1 MSKVFALLNSHLQ
14 RAVKEKGYTTPTP
27 IQREAIGPI
36 LKGRDVMGCAQTGTG
51 KTAAFC
57 LPLLHRLEQQH
68 VGFRPGRPRVLV
80 LAPTRELAA
89 QIGDNLQAYAKYQK
103 TPCATVFGGVN
114 INPQIDALKKGI
126 GILVA
131 TPGRL
136 LDLIGQ
142 GACQLNDILAVVLD
156 EADRMLDM
164 GFLPDIKKILVR
176 LPQRR
181 QSLFFSATLSPEVTA
196 LAQSFIR
203 TTPVEIRI
211 DPGVPAVERINQRVY
226 FVDKENK
233 YALLKWLLDSPT
245 CFRVIVFPRMKH
257 GADRLA
263 KQLTRDGFP
272 AMALHG
278 DKSQGARTR
287 ALEGFRS
294 GKVQVLV
301 ATDIV
306 ARGIDVDDVTHV
318 INYDLPDEAETY
330 VHRIG
335 RTARA
340 GAEGV
345 AISLVCA
352 HDRNALR
359 EVEKFIGRSIA
370 WEQEQPLHSEG
381 ARLAMG
387 AAASRPPKGARP
399 PRATRSP
406 EGGQA
411 SGQRGRKSSGSKT
424 SVEKASVRGEPFY
437 ARHQRANRSFGKQ
450 SSK

>member
-1 MSKVFALLNSHLQ
+1 MSHVFSLLNEHLQ
-14 RAVKEKGYTTPTP
+14 KAVREKGYTQPTP
-27 IQREAIGPI
+27 IQKEAIAPI

-89 QIGDNLQAYAKYQK
+89 QIGENLEAYAKYQK
-103 TPCATVFGGVN
+103 IPCATVFGGVN
-114 INPQIDALKKGI
+114 ITPQIERLRQGV
-126 GILVA
+126 GVLVA

-136 LDLIGQ
+136 LDLMGQ

-164 GFLPDIKKILVR
+164 GFLPDIRKILVR
-176 LPQRR
+176 LPQHR
-181 QSLFFSATLSPEVTA
+181 QSLFFSATLSKEVTE
-196 LAQSFIR
+196 LAQSFIKS
-203 TTPVEIRI
+203 TPVQIRI
-211 DPGVPAVERINQRVY
+211 DPGVPTVERIQQMVY

-233 YALLKWLLDSPT
+233 YALLKWLLDSPH

-272 AMALHG
+272 AAALHG

-301 ATDIV
+301 ATDIA

-340 GAEGV
+340 GADGR
-345 AISLVCA
+345 ALSLVCA

-359 EVEKFIGRSIA
+359 EIEKFIHKSIP
-370 WEQEQPLHSEG
+370 WQEDHPLHSES
-381 ARLAMG
+381 ARTAMG
-387 AAASRPPKGARP
+387 AAASRPPKTPHSRP
-399 PRATRSP
+399 PRTT
-406 EGGQA
+406 E
-411 SGQRGRKSSGSKT
+411 K
-424 SVEKASVRGEPFY
+424 KASSPKPKAEHPKKPFY
-437 ARHQRANRSFGKQ
+437 AHHKRSK
-450 SSK
+450 

>member
-1 MSKVFALLNSHLQ
+1 MSKVFALLSPTLQ
-14 RAVKEKGYTTPTP
+14 RALKEKGYTQPTP
-27 IQREAIGPI
+27 IQREAIEPI

-57 LPLLHRLEQQH
+57 LPLLHRLEQQK
-68 VGFRPGRPRVLV
+68 VGFHPRCPRVLI

-89 QIGDNLQAYAKYQK
+89 QIGENLQAYAQYQK
-103 TPCATVFGGVN
+103 IPCVTVFGGVN
-114 INPQIDALKKGI
+114 INPQIDALKHGV
-126 GILVA
+126 GVLVA

-136 LDLIGQ
+136 LDLVGQ
-142 GACQLNDILAVVLD
+142 GACELKELLAVVLD

-164 GFLPDIKKILVR
+164 GFLPDIRKILTR

-181 QSLFFSATLSPEVTA
+181 QSLFFSATLSPEVTE

-203 TTPVEIRI
+203 TTPVQIRI
-211 DPGVPAVERINQRVY
+211 DPGVPTVERICQKVF

-233 YALLKWLLDSPT
+233 YALLKWLLDSPK

-287 ALEGFRS
+287 ALDGFRS

-301 ATDIV
+301 ATDIA

-340 GAEGV
+340 GAEGM
-345 AISLVCA
+345 AYSLVCA

-359 EVEKFIGRSIA
+359 EIETFIKKSIP
-370 WEQEQPLHSEG
+370 WEEAQPLHSEA
-381 ARLAMG
+381 ARTAMG
-387 AAASRPPKGARP
+387 AAASRPPKQTQGRQHRKEPRPSQPTARK
-399 PRATRSP
+399 
-406 EGGQA
+406 
-411 SGQRGRKSSGSKT
+411 KSFNEGSK
-424 SVEKASVRGEPFY
+424 KQPFY
-437 ARHQRANRSFGKQ
+437 QSHQRVQKGAKRV
-450 SSK
+450 

>member
-1 MSKVFALLNSHLQ
+1 MSHVFALLNPHLQ

-27 IQREAIGPI
+27 IQREAIAPI

-89 QIGDNLQAYAKYQK
+89 QIGENLVAYAKYQK

-164 GFLPDIKKILVR
+164 GFLPDIKKILTR

-181 QSLFFSATLSPEVTA
+181 QSLFFSATLSPEVTE

-203 TTPVEIRI
+203 TSPVHIRI
-211 DPGVPAVERINQRVY
+211 DPGVPTVERINQRVY

-233 YALLKWLLDSPT
+233 YALLKYLLDSPK

-301 ATDIV
+301 ATDIA

-340 GAEGV
+340 GADGM
-345 AISLVCA
+345 ALSLVCA

-359 EVEKFIGRSIA
+359 EIEKFIGKTLA
-370 WEQEQPLHSEG
+370 WDAEQPLHSEV
-381 ARLAMG
+381 ARTAMG
-387 AAASRPPKGARP
+387 AAASRPPKQPHARP
-399 PRATRSP
+399 QRQPV
-406 EGGQA
+406 A
-411 SGQRGRKSSGSKT
+411 S
-424 SVEKASVRGEPFY
+424 KAQTQKKAPPKAQKQPFY
-437 ARHQRANRSFGKQ
+437 QHHQRPHRGAANQK
-450 SSK
+450 